1 MKIDFDSVV
10 HLLHESR
17 YGSLATQ
24 SIQMPGYP
32 FASVLPFVLD
42 ENAQP
47 VFLISQLAE
56 HTKNLTADC
65 RASFIVHDCGAQNVL
80 TAERVSLM
88 GDVRQ
93 FDASAELV
101 ARYLKYQPD
110 AEQYLGL
117 GDFAFFRLKLKRAR
131 YVAGFGR
138 MGWIEEADWASSVV
152 LSLVDEEPLVHSLIE
167 AQPAGVKLLGL
178 DCYGFDFE
186 RTGKRER
193 QRFPNGPLA
202 ADKIGETVKR
212 LLPLCD

>member
-32 FASVLPFVLD
+32 FASILPFVLD
-42 ENAQP
+42 ENVHP
-47 VFLISQLAE
+47 VFLISRLAE
-56 HTKNLTADC
+56 HTKNLTVDC
-65 RASFIVHDCGAQNVL
+65 RASFIVHGCGAQNVL

-101 ARYLKYQPD
+101 ARYLRYRPD

-117 GDFAFFRLKLKRAR
+117 GDLAFFRLKPKGAR

-138 MGWIEEADWASSVV
+138 MGWTEEADWAGSVV
-152 LSLVDEEPLVHSLIE
+152 LSLVDEEKLVHSLIE
-167 AQPAGVKLLGL
+167 AQPAGIQLLGF

-186 RTGKRER
+186 RAGKRER
-193 QRFPNGPLA
+193 QRFPDGPLA
-202 ADKIGETVKR
+202 AEKIGETVKR
-212 LLPLCD
+212 ILSTV

>member
-10 HLLHESR
+10 HLLHKSR

-42 ENAQP
+42 ENAHP

-80 TAERVSLM
+80 TAERISLM

-101 ARYLKYQPD
+101 ARYLRCQPD

-117 GDFAFFRLKLKRAR
+117 GDFAFFRLKPKGAR

-138 MGWIEEADWASSVV
+138 MGWVEDADWASSVI
-152 LSLVDEEPLVHSLIE
+152 LSLEEEEKLVHSLIE
-167 AQPAGVKLLGL
+167 ALPAGVKLLGL

-193 QRFPNGPLA
+193 QRFPNAPLA
-202 ADKIGETVKR
+202 ADKI
-212 LLPLCD
+212 

>member
-10 HLLHESR
+10 HLLHERR

-42 ENAQP
+42 ENAHP
-47 VFLISQLAE
+47 VFLISHLAE

-88 GDVRQ
+88 GDVGQ

-101 ARYLKYQPD
+101 GRYLRYQPD
-110 AEQYLGL
+110 AEQYLGF
-117 GDFAFFRLKLKRAR
+117 GDFAFFRLKPKGAR

-138 MGWIEEADWASSVV
+138 MGWIEKADWANSVV
-152 LSLVDEEPLVHSLIE
+152 LSLLDEEKLVPSLIE
-167 AQPAGVKLLGL
+167 AQPAGVRLLGL

-212 LLPLCD
+212 LLCTV

>member
-17 YGSLATQ
+17 YGSLASQ

-42 ENAQP
+42 QNAHP

-65 RASFIVHDCGAQNVL
+65 RASFVVHDGAQNVL

-93 FDASAELV
+93 FDASGELV
-101 ARYLKYQPD
+101 VRYLRYQPD

-117 GDFAFFRLKLKRAR
+117 GDFAFFRLKPKGAR

-152 LSLVDEEPLVHSLIE
+152 LSLADEEKLVHSLIE

-212 LLPLCD
+212 FLSSV

>member
-1 MKIDFDSVV
+1 MKIAFDSVV

-17 YGSLATQ
+17 HGSLATQ

-32 FASVLPFVLD
+32 FASVLPYVLD
-42 ENAQP
+42 ENAYP

-80 TAERVSLM
+80 TAERVSLI
-88 GDVRQ
+88 GDARQ

-101 ARYLKYQPD
+101 ARYLRYQPD
-110 AEQYLGL
+110 AAQYLCL
-117 GDFAFFRLKLKRAR
+117 GDFAFFRLKPNGAR

-138 MGWIEEADWASSVV
+138 MGWIEEADWASSFV
-152 LSLVDEEPLVHSLIE
+152 LSLADEEELVQSLIDV
-167 AQPAGVKLLGL
+167 QPAGVKLLGL

-186 RTGKRER
+186 RTGKRKR
-193 QRFPNGPLA
+193 QRLPNGPLA
-202 ADKIGETVKR
+202 ADQIGETVKR
-212 LLPLCD
+212 ILSIV

>member
-1 MKIDFDSVV
+1 MKIDFDSIV
-10 HLLHESR
+10 HLLHGSR
-17 YGSLATQ
+17 HGSLATQ

-42 ENAQP
+42 ENAHP

-65 RASFIVHDCGAQNVL
+65 RASFIVHDGGAQNVL
-80 TAERVSLM
+80 AAERVSLM
-88 GDVRQ
+88 GDVKQ

-101 ARYLKYQPD
+101 ARYLRYQPD

-117 GDFAFFRLKLKRAR
+117 GDFAFFRLKPKSAR

-138 MGWIEEADWASSVV
+138 MGWIEEADWAGSVV
-152 LSLVDEEPLVHSLIE
+152 LSLVDEEKLVHSLIE
-167 AQPAGVKLLGL
+167 AQPGVKLLGL

-212 LLPLCD
+212 FLSTM

>member
-42 ENAQP
+42 ENAHP

-56 HTKNLTADC
+56 HTKNLTIDY
-65 RASFIVHDCGAQNVL
+65 RASFIVHDCGTQNVL
-80 TAERVSLM
+80 TTERISLM

-101 ARYLKYQPD
+101 ARYLRYQPD

-117 GDFAFFRLKLKRAR
+117 GDFAFFRLKPKGAR

-138 MGWIEEADWASSVV
+138 MGWIDEAEWASSVV
-152 LSLVDEEPLVHSLIE
+152 LSSVDEEKLVHSLIE
-167 AQPAGVKLLGL
+167 AQPAEVKLLGL

-186 RTGKRER
+186 RTGMRER

-202 ADKIGETVKR
+202 TDKIRETVKR
-212 LLPLCD
+212 ILSTV